1 MWSAKVSVGM
11 CDFRDQYVTGPPAGF
26 VFVDCGR
33 GCLYHTFL
41 LSRSTRC
48 LGKIQRFYK
57 ADSSAASLRHVFSRR
72 AIPNKLTN
80 IYVGE
85 DIVVG
90 VLPVHREGVF
100 LHQTVT
106 MNCWKHQP
114 SIGSRNA
121 WARGKRGEK
130 HVRRACFRRPSND
143 RRAMRRCLSLP
154 SRTER
159 REGLELVARL
169 FLWFCRVSRELE
181 NNARYDQAHEPRN
194 KTDKHQTQR
203 SERMPRLRPQE
214 ERFRRLDACVEIERR
229 QHLRPSRHL
238 APVRRQSGTTEA
250 ALCYCRQQLYAT
262 VPQMARQ
269 RQRTALLATF

>member
-1 MWSAKVSVGM
+1 MWV
-11 CDFRDQYVTGPPAGF
+11 R
-26 VFVDCGR
+26 
-33 GCLYHTFL
+33 
-41 LSRSTRC
+41 
-48 LGKIQRFYK
+48 I
-57 ADSSAASLRHVFSRR
+57 
-72 AIPNKLTN
+72 
-80 IYVGE
+80 
-85 DIVVG
+85 VG

-181 NNARYDQAHEPRN
+181 NNARHDRLMNPTTKQTSTKHNARNVCRDCDHRKRGLDGWTPALKLKGGNTYDHRDTLLPSEDNPALPKQPSVTVDNNCTLQSHRWRGKDSEPHCWLLFSR
-194 KTDKHQTQR
+194 
-203 SERMPRLRPQE
+203 
-214 ERFRRLDACVEIERR
+214 
-229 QHLRPSRHL
+229 RPS
-238 APVRRQSGTTEA
+238 
-250 ALCYCRQQLYAT
+250 
-262 VPQMARQ
+262 
-269 RQRTALLATF
+269 